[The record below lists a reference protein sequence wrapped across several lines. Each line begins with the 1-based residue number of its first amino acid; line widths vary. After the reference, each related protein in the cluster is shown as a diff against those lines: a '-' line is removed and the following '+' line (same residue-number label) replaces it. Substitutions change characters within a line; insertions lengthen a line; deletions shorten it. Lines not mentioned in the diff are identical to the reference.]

1 MESLEN
7 MGFSGLI
14 SDEYLEAL
22 DEDLLSAFIEN
33 DLAVRMKEAD
43 LRGDLFREQ
52 PFIMGVKEDGETL
65 LVQGIIDAY
74 FIENG
79 EAVLVDYKTDKAK
92 SQDDFRQVYT
102 PQLKAYKKAIE
113 AALDIRVKEAYI
125 YSLELKE
132 AICLDLND

>member
-1 MESLEN
+1 
-7 MGFSGLI
+7 
-14 SDEYLEAL
+14 
-22 DEDLLSAFIEN
+22 
-33 DLAVRMKEAD
+33 
-43 LRGDLFREQ
+43 
-52 PFIMGVKEDGETL
+52 MGVKEDGETL